1 MITTPSK
8 GMAVAQGSGYGQ
20 RWRWG
25 VMLCPS
31 SPPPVSLPCSSPWLQ
46 VGFSRALASQQLG
59 VQEVITGAGLC
70 RYYGVQQDGGLGT
83 LHRPVLSFGCF
94 GGLSQTLLLLSEIKG
109 SAIMGCW
116 GWCLWTEPQLQL
128 CSIFSVLM
136 GTREP
141 GQRALLLPTC
151 ATSSTQCRQ

>member
-1 MITTPSK
+1 MGT
-8 GMAVAQGSGYGQ
+8 GSVGDG
-20 RWRWG
+20 G
-25 VMLCPS
+25 VTLFPS
-31 SPPPVSLPCSSPWLQ
+31 SPPPVSLPCNSSWLQ

-141 GQRALLLPTC
+141 GQQALLLPTC